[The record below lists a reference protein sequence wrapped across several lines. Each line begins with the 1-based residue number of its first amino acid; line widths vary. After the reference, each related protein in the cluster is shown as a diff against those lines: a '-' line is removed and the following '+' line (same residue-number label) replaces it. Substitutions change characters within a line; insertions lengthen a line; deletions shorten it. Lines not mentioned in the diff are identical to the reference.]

1 MTVTELA
8 KLTGFSIST
17 VSKALSDSDEISAET
32 KEKIVSVARETGYY
46 QKTLRRKKRI
56 GAPKTVGIVC
66 DERVDFRR
74 LRYLCRELE
83 GRDIKTV
90 ITLCSEGETLLS
102 DFLGVDV
109 IVFFDTDEKPC
120 SVPSVTWSG
129 DIYSVAELLAGGD
142 SEALDDFST
151 PQTKED
157 IWLF

>member
-1 MTVTELA
+1 MIASRQIAADMGLNMKIGDVEYQGD
-8 KLTGFSIST
+8 KI
-17 VSKALSDSDEISAET
+17 KAIF
-32 KEKIVSVARETGYY
+32 YY
-46 QKTLRRKKRI
+46 I
-56 GAPKTVGIVC
+56 A

-129 DIYSVAELLAGGD
+129 DVYSVAELLAGGD